1 MNKTTGKKIAISAFF
16 GTLLTAVAFYFW
28 LPAINGYDP
37 GFWIFLIFTVLFYA
51 VPFWLAGRD
60 KKLSFDFKN
69 IMNKS
74 KNESKGD
81 KKAKSLGFK
90 IFIGII
96 IALAAVVI
104 IGSLISSQVFN
115 ARKYANIIKVNEAVF
130 AEDMQEAEQITN
142 IALMDSTSA
151 QIIGNRA
158 LDKLADVVSQFVA
171 GENYTQI
178 NFEGLPK
185 KVTSLEYADFF
196 KWVNNRDTGIPGYIM
211 VDPVKNNAE
220 YKALDKPIK
229 YVESGYFGDDLYR
242 KLRFEYPTK
251 IFDFISYEIDENGN
265 PFYIVSCVKPQIFPF
280 GARDVE
286 QVIIFDPCTGES
298 EIKNVEDAPSWID
311 TSYSGDLAMEKY
323 NWHGTLSGGFINS
336 IIGNKGCKMTT
347 DDYGYITIGDDVWYF
362 TGVTSVTADSSNI
375 GFILTNA
382 RTGEYKYYAI
392 GGAEEHSAMNAAE
405 GEVQE
410 KGYEASFP
418 SLVNI
423 AGEATYI
430 MVLKDAS
437 GIVKLYALVNVE
449 NYNLVVTG
457 ETQDDV
463 MKKYKELLVSS
474 GEVEIEDIPTPEA
487 LTATVEITDVRDIV
501 IDGNSVVYLYGNDGN
516 LYKGSVADIEGLLFV
531 SVGDTLQIKYSET
544 DKNGIRQIE
553 GFFIL
558 IIDPPVI
565 ID

>member
-1 MNKTTGKKIAISAFF
+1 MNKTIGKKIAISAII

-37 GFWIFLIFTVLFYA
+37 GFWMFMIAVTVFYA
-51 VPFWLAGRD
+51 VPFWLTGRGLNF
-60 KKLSFDFKN
+60 KLGFKEFF
-69 IMNKS
+69 NKM
-74 KNESKGD
+74 KNDNSVQGKR
-81 KKAKSLGFK
+81 KSLGFK
-90 IFIGII
+90 IFLAII
-96 IALAAVVI
+96 ITLVLIVI
-104 IGSLISSQVFN
+104 LGGLISSQLFN
-115 ARKYANIIKVNEAVF
+115 ARKYASIITVNEAVF
-130 AEDMQEAEQITN
+130 ADDMQESEQITN
-142 IALMDSTSA
+142 IALMDSASA

-196 KWVNNRDTGIPGYIM
+196 KWMNNKDSGIPGYIM

-220 YKALDKPIK
+220 YKALEKPIK
-229 YVESGYFGDDLYR
+229 YVESGYFSDDLYR

-251 IFDFISYEIDENGN
+251 IFDFISYEIDEKGN
-265 PFYIVSCVKPQIFPF
+265 PYYIVSCVKPQIFPF
-280 GARDVE
+280 GALDVE
-286 QVIIFDPCTGES
+286 EIIIFDPCTGES
-298 EIKNVEDAPSWID
+298 EIRPVEDAPSWID
-311 TSYSGDLAMEKY
+311 TAYSGDLAMQKY

-457 ETQDDV
+457 ETQDEV
-463 MKKYKELLVSS
+463 MKKYKALLVSE
-474 GEVEIEDIPTPEA
+474 GEVDNIPAPEA
-487 LTATVEITDVRDIV
+487 LKATVKIESIRDAV
-501 IDGNSVVYLYGNDGN
+501 ISGNSVIYLYGDDG
-516 LYKGSVADIEGLLFV
+516 LVYKGQVAALEKLMLI
-531 SVGDTLQIKYSET
+531 SVGDTINIEYTET
-544 DKNGIRQIE
+544 DTEGIREII
-553 GFFIL
+553 GFEI
-558 IIDPPVI
+558 VEAQ
-565 ID
+565 

>member
-1 MNKTTGKKIAISAFF
+1 MNKTTGKKIAISAII
-16 GTLLTAVAFYFW
+16 GTLLTAAAFYFW

-37 GFWIFLIFTVLFYA
+37 SFWIFLIAMTVFYA
-51 VPFWLAGRD
+51 VPFWLAGRGLNF
-60 KKLSFDFKN
+60 KLGFKG
-69 IMNKS
+69 IFNKI
-74 KNESKGD
+74 KNSNSGD
-81 KKAKSLGFK
+81 EKRKSLGFK
-90 IFIGII
+90 IFLAII
-96 IALAAVVI
+96 ITLVLIVI
-104 IGSLISSQVFN
+104 LGGLISSQVFN
-115 ARKYANIIKVNEAVF
+115 ARKYASIITVNEAVF
-130 AEDMQEAEQITN
+130 AEDMQESEQITN

-196 KWVNNRDTGIPGYIM
+196 KWMNNKDSGIPGYIM

-251 IFDFISYEIDENGN
+251 IFDFISYEIDEKGN
-265 PFYIVSCVKPQIFPF
+265 PYYIVSCVKPQIFPF
-280 GARDVE
+280 GAKDVE
-286 QVIIFDPCTGES
+286 EVIIFDPCTGQS
-298 EIKNVEDAPSWID
+298 EIRPVEDAPSWID
-311 TSYSGDLAMEKY
+311 TAYSGDLAMQKY

-457 ETQDDV
+457 ETQDEV
-463 MKKYKELLVSS
+463 MKKYKALLVSE
-474 GEVEIEDIPTPEA
+474 GEVDNIPTPEA
-487 LTATVEITDVRDIV
+487 LKATVKIENIRDAV
-501 IDGNSVVYLYGNDGN
+501 ISGNSVVYMYGDDG
-516 LYKGSVADIEGLLFV
+516 LVYKGQVADLEKLMLI
-531 SVGDTLQIKYSET
+531 SVGDTINIEYTET
-544 DKNGIRQIE
+544 DTEGIREIVDFE
-553 GFFIL
+553 IVE
-558 IIDPPVI
+558 IKENE
-565 ID
+565 

>member
-1 MNKTTGKKIAISAFF
+1 MNKTVGKKIAVSAII

-37 GFWIFLIFTVLFYA
+37 SFWMFLIAMTVFYA
-51 VPFWLAGRD
+51 VPFWLAGGGLRF
-60 KKLSFDFKN
+60 KLGFKELF
-69 IMNKS
+69 NKI
-74 KNESKGD
+74 KNGNSGD
-81 KKAKSLGFK
+81 GKRKSLGFK
-90 IFIGII
+90 IFLAII
-96 IALAAVVI
+96 ITLAAVVI
-104 IGSLISSQVFN
+104 LGSIISSQVFN
-115 ARKYANIIKVNEAVF
+115 ARKYASIITVNEAVF
-130 AEDMQEAEQITN
+130 ADDMQESEHITN
-142 IALMDSTSA
+142 IALMDSASA

-196 KWVNNRDTGIPGYIM
+196 KWINNKDSGIPGYIM

-220 YKALDKPIK
+220 YKALEKPIK

-251 IFDFISYEIDENGN
+251 IFDFISYEIDEQGN
-265 PFYIVSCVKPQIFPF
+265 PYYIVSCVKPQIFPF
-280 GARDVE
+280 GAADVE
-286 QVIIFDPCTGES
+286 EVIIFDPCTGES
-298 EIKNVEDAPSWID
+298 EIRPIEDAPSWID
-311 TSYSGDLAMEKY
+311 TAYSGDLAMQKY

-437 GIVKLYALVNVE
+437 GIVKLYSLVNVE

-457 ETQDDV
+457 ETQDEV
-463 MKKYKELLVSS
+463 MKKYKELLVSK
-474 GEVEIEDIPTPEA
+474 GEVDNIPTPDA
-487 LTATVEITDVRDIV
+487 LKATVKIENIRDAV
-501 IDGNSVVYLYGNDGN
+501 ISGNSVVYLYGTDGCV
-516 LYKGSVADIEGLLFV
+516 YKGQVATLEKLMLL
-531 SVGDTLQIKYSET
+531 SVGDTVNVEYSET
-544 DKNGIRQIE
+544 DTKGIRE
-553 GFFIL
+553 
-558 IIDPPVI
+558 IIDFEIVEAE
-565 ID
+565 